1 MNLLNNENYKFKL
14 DILGSGIDEKDLK
27 EKVRTLIFKN
37 IIFHGFKN
45 LSQKIEFYKKS
56 M

>member
-27 EKVRTLIFKN
+27 EKVRTL
-37 IIFHGFKN
+37 N
-45 LSQKIEFYKKS
+45 LSKKYNISWFQKPFTED
-56 M
+56 